1 LIAVAIKAMVKKS
14 MARKIRVPSMMRRAF
29 TNTFCKPATTKF
41 PFIQRN
47 LSSNFRGQPILDVNL
62 CIGCGICSKE
72 CPSQAII
79 MISVDGKKHPEFQLD
94 KCVFCYQCSDSCPK
108 KAIKNSE
115 YYQLATTDKSSLT
128 IRPQVCSVPEFK
140 KP

>member
-1 LIAVAIKAMVKKS
+1 LPSTNGEKN

-47 LSSNFRGQPILDVNL
+47 LSSNFRGQPIFDVNL

-79 MISVDGKKHPEFQLD
+79 MISVDGKKNPEFQLD

-128 IRPQVCSVPEFK
+128 IRPQVCSVPEFR